1 MVVRPASPMRGGG
14 SGSLRPLGRRRR
26 EGHGGD
32 GCGVGGGGGG
42 GGGEVG
48 VAMERGKRSGNSEG
62 EEGCWG

>member
-32 GCGVGGGGGG
+32 GCGVGGG
-42 GGGEVG
+42 EVG
-48 VAMERGKRSGNSEG
+48 VAMERGN
-62 EEGCWG
+62 